1 MVVVVAYAPTE
12 DEHQWRDAGKVDES
26 DAFCD
31 LSQVL
36 AIATPQYRVVLLGD
50 FIARVGHDA
59 VTWSGMIGRHD
70 PDQLNN
76 NGGEMKEGRVKRTRT
91 LGAIFTIIFAIILL
105 SNLLPSSFWAE
116 WAPRFPFTTPHM
128 SLRVTSARH
137 CSMRIVPP
145 PQSSSS
151 PSPPSYRVG
160 DLLTVSIVARDYNGS
175 AKLRGGDY
183 FRARIH
189 SAQEVY
195 GHGGLAGL
203 VGLAGL
209 ASLAGFEPDGA
220 GVTSAAGAVRDHAD
234 GTYSATFRL
243 LWPGATAVSISL
255 VHSREAVAL
264 LARLRDEA
272 PDKVFFYG
280 YFEGGGRTE
289 RTECNAVRPGRVRG
303 GAAHAEEEPEVC
315 EFHDAGERW
324 FCVRPPTLP
333 CSAWSYHSM
342 GGYRTVTTRMED
354 ALLHRSVTDV
364 PIGGGDLTIMV
375 QPSEVNL
382 TAHLPPCRPGLP
394 PTAVVPSGFY
404 VGGEWHSL
412 VCAAR
417 RFRQPGAVA
426 SCLRGRRV
434 FMYGDST
441 LRQWWQLLTD
451 TAPSLKVEANNAPL
465 QLGPL
470 IARDSETGAVVLCRS
485 HGLPLRSKR
494 GPVSSIHYIA
504 NELDS
509 LPGVP
514 GTVVVL
520 SVCAHFTSF
529 PTALYAGRV
538 DRIGAALR
546 RLLRRAPRTLVLVKS
561 ANTGYRSAHGSEW
574 LARGLDALMRRALR
588 RHLGAGAGGVVV
600 VDAWDMSAA
609 HPSPDNIHPVGAVV
623 RAEVELFLS
632 YVCPDDNE
640 A

>member
-1 MVVVVAYAPTE
+1 
-12 DEHQWRDAGKVDES
+12 
-26 DAFCD
+26 
-31 LSQVL
+31 
-36 AIATPQYRVVLLGD
+36 
-50 FIARVGHDA
+50 
-59 VTWSGMIGRHD
+59 
-70 PDQLNN
+70 
-76 NGGEMKEGRVKRTRT
+76 MKKGRVKRTHT

-128 SLRVTSARH
+128 PLRVTSARH

-145 PQSSSS
+145 PQSS
-151 PSPPSYRVG
+151 PPYSYRVG
-160 DLLTVSIVARDYNGS
+160 DLLTVSIVVRDYNGS

-189 SAQEVY
+189 SAAEGY
-195 GHGGLAGL
+195 GRGGGLAGFA
-203 VGLAGL
+203 GLAGL
-209 ASLAGFEPDGA
+209 ASLAGFGGEGDGG
-220 GVTSAAGAVRDHAD
+220 GVTSAAGAVRDHGN

-289 RTECNAVRPGRVRG
+289 RTECNAVKPGRVHG
-303 GAAHAEEEPEVC
+303 GAARADEEQEVC
-315 EFHDAGERW
+315 EFRDAGERW

-342 GGYRTVTTRMED
+342 GGYRTVTTRAED

-364 PIGGGDLTIMV
+364 PIGGGDLTITV
-375 QPSEVNL
+375 QPSKRH
-382 TAHLPPCRPGLP
+382 ACPH
-394 PTAVVPSGFY
+394 
-404 VGGEWHSL
+404 
-412 VCAAR
+412 AAR
-417 RFRQPGAVA
+417 GCPPP
-426 SCLRGRRV
+426 RRRWCRA
-434 FMYGDST
+434 DST
-441 LRQWWQLLTD
+441 WRESGTPWC
-451 TAPSLKVEANNAPL
+451 APLGASARRAPWHAASGAAESSCTGTPRCASGGSCSPTPRPVSEPRALKVEANNAPL

-470 IARDSETGAVVLCRS
+470 IARDPEAGAVVLCRS

-509 LPGVP
+509 LPGLP

-529 PTALYAGRV
+529 PAALYAGRV

-546 RLLRRAPRTLVLVKS
+546 RLLRRAPHTLVLVKS

-588 RHLGAGAGGVVV
+588 RHLGAALGATGGAGAGGGGGAVVI
-600 VDAWDMSAA
+600 DAWDMSAG
-609 HPSPDNIHPVGAVV
+609 HPSPDDIHPVRAVV

-632 YVCPDDNE
+632 YVCPDE
-640 A
+640 V

>member
-1 MVVVVAYAPTE
+1 
-12 DEHQWRDAGKVDES
+12 
-26 DAFCD
+26 
-31 LSQVL
+31 
-36 AIATPQYRVVLLGD
+36 
-50 FIARVGHDA
+50 
-59 VTWSGMIGRHD
+59 
-70 PDQLNN
+70 
-76 NGGEMKEGRVKRTRT
+76 MKKGRVKRTHT

-128 SLRVTSARH
+128 PLRVTSARH

-145 PQSSSS
+145 PQSS
-151 PSPPSYRVG
+151 PPYSYRVG
-160 DLLTVSIVARDYNGS
+160 DLLTVSIVVRDYNGS

-189 SAQEVY
+189 SAAEGY
-195 GHGGLAGL
+195 GRGGGLAGFA
-203 VGLAGL
+203 GLAGL
-209 ASLAGFEPDGA
+209 ASLAGFGGEGDGG
-220 GVTSAAGAVRDHAD
+220 GVTSAAGAVRDHGN

-289 RTECNAVRPGRVRG
+289 RTECNAVKPGRVHG
-303 GAAHAEEEPEVC
+303 GAARADEEQEVC
-315 EFHDAGERW
+315 EFRDAGERW

-342 GGYRTVTTRMED
+342 GGYRTVTTRAED

-364 PIGGGDLTIMV
+364 PIGGGDLTITV
-375 QPSEVNL
+375 QPSQVNL
-382 TAHLPPCRPGLP
+382 TARLPPCRPGLP
-394 PTAVVPSGFY
+394 PTATAVVPSGFY
-404 VGGEWHSL
+404 VEGEWHSL

-417 RFRQPGAVA
+417 RFRQAGAVA
-426 SCLRGRRV
+426 RCLRGRRV

-470 IARDSETGAVVLCRS
+470 IARDPEAGAVVLCRS

-509 LPGVP
+509 LPGLP

-529 PTALYAGRV
+529 PAALYAGRV

-546 RLLRRAPRTLVLVKS
+546 RLLRRAPHTLVLVKS

-588 RHLGAGAGGVVV
+588 RHLGTALGGAAGGGGGGAVVI
-600 VDAWDMSAA
+600 DAWDMSAG
-609 HPSPDNIHPVGAVV
+609 HPSPDDIHPVRAVV

-632 YVCPDDNE
+632 YVCPDE
-640 A
+640 V